1 MIRKNIASFLVST
14 AQAVEEF
21 KVPNINASEKVHEY
35 RVRLAALIMP
45 PDAKII
51 LEKWTDSCN

>member
-51 LEKWTDSCN
+51 LEK